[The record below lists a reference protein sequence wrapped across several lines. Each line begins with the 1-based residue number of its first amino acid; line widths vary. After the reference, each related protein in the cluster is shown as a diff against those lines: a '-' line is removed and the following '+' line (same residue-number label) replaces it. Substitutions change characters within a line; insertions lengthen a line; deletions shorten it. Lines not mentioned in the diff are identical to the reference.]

1 MQPETETE
9 TQGGQPQTFDIYRE
23 QLPQGIRQ
31 HDGNEEYAT
40 DPQIHGFDPRIEPTI
55 PKHASWH
62 LMSGRAKNNWIKKQK
77 YKLLR
82 IGLVEAGREARGEGE
97 QVRD

>member
-1 MQPETETE
+1 
-9 TQGGQPQTFDIYRE
+9 
-23 QLPQGIRQ
+23 
-31 HDGNEEYAT
+31 
-40 DPQIHGFDPRIEPTI
+40 
-55 PKHASWH
+55 
-62 LMSGRAKNNWIKKQK
+62 MSGRAKNNWIKKQK